1 MHADIEALHSR
12 GMDVMTGSVRS
23 PLLIGRD
30 ALLELVDRRLA
41 EVDLGRG
48 QMLLVAGSAGIG
60 KTRFLASAVHKA
72 RERGFSDIWS
82 NLQPLDQDVPGG
94 SLRDFARTAMVFP
107 ASADMG
113 RDILAM
119 LETPRRT
126 NVSGRRQFALDI
138 VDRILGE
145 PDRPTVYVFEDVQW
159 ADDLSL
165 DVIGLLA
172 RRTRERHTLLLAG
185 YRNDE
190 LHAGS
195 SLRDWRSRLVT
206 QRIAEELRLG
216 PLSESE
222 TALVTTLILDTGLPA
237 PRDVARAVYART
249 DGIPLYIE
257 ELLGAIGADARANS
271 RAVRDAVVPDTI
283 EDAVIRRLQHRSSE
297 AQAAARAGA
306 VIGRCFTTDVLAD
319 MMDVPAEALDG
330 PLQELC
336 DHFLLVPPHDDGYF
350 DFPHQLL
357 REAIYRSV
365 KVGDRRR
372 YHARAGQFGARLIGQ
387 SDIHASAHFE
397 RAGMSQEAHVAA
409 LSGAREALAVSLHR
423 EAFDLYRRAIENMPT
438 DIPTHDRAVI
448 LEEAFYEA
456 WAIEENALADRLGRE
471 AAAAYRADGELVKAI
486 ETIGSVEILTRRSG
500 RPVSEWMAGLQA
512 AMDELAK
519 LPPSDDRDAVMLDF
533 QDLLI
538 VGYIDRRDLTTA
550 RRLADGMLVEARRR
564 GDQTHIDI
572 AAWRLGLID
581 ALEGRTDA
589 GLQEMS
595 IVAAKSER
603 AGNEGIGVTAY
614 RDTAVHA
621 IYAMDYSMANRMLDA
636 GLRYADSVQQS
647 YCAHLMSAGT
657 ALVEWADGRWV
668 EAADQAGHAIAD
680 HGCRRGAEFGR
691 WALAYV
697 QLGQGDLA
705 GATDSLQEGLRFGHA
720 TETVEY
726 ILPPLWGLA
735 EVALQADDPE
745 GAVAHCE
752 DALARAG
759 AVGERLLF
767 APFVVT
773 GVRAYLAA
781 DRPADAAR
789 WLAAC
794 QSILGD
800 MPRVAGPALEHARG
814 LVALSDGATGVARVA
829 LLAAVDGWDGKGRA
843 WEAAWARLDLAAC
856 LVRAGRFADA
866 LRMSRRGAGRRGQA
880 GQPRLGGAGRAG
892 RPIRPQ
898 PGRRGGA
905 VAAADGPR
913 VRGRPA
919 HRRGPH
925 QRRDRRRAGHRP
937 EDRQQPRRAHPR
949 QARRVAPRRDRV
961 LGQHLERSTLVH

>member
-538 VGYIDRRDLTTA
+538 VGYIDRRDLATA

-564 GDQTHIDI
+564 GDQTYVDI

-781 DRPADAAR
+781 NRPSDAAR

-866 LRMSRRGAGRRGQA
+866 LRMSDEVRVIAA
-880 GQPRLGGAGRAG
+880 RLGSPALAERAEQAA
-892 RPIRPQ
+892 RSARSRVADEEPWSPLTAREF
-898 PGRRGGA
+898 A
-905 VAAADGPR
+905 VARLIADGLTNAEIADELGIAPKTASSH
-913 VRGRPA
+913 VEHILAKLGA
-919 HRRGPH
+919 S
-925 QRRDRRRAGHRP
+925 RRAEIASWASH
-937 EDRQQPRRAHPR
+937 
-949 QARRVAPRRDRV
+949 V
-961 LGQHLERSTLVH
+961 ERSTLVH

>member
-1 MHADIEALHSR
+1 
-12 GMDVMTGSVRS
+12 MDAVTGSIRS

-30 ALLELVDRRLA
+30 ALLELVDRRLD
-41 EVDLGRG
+41 EVDVGHG
-48 QMLLVAGSAGIG
+48 QFLLVAGGAGIG
-60 KTRFLASAVHKA
+60 KSRFLASAVQKA
-72 RERGFSDIWS
+72 RERGFAEVWS
-82 NLQPLDQDVPGG
+82 NLQPLDNDVPGG

-113 RDILAM
+113 RDVLAM
-119 LETPRRT
+119 LEMPRRT
-126 NVSGRRQFALDI
+126 NVSGRRQFALEI
-138 VDRILGE
+138 VDRILDE
-145 PDRPTVYVFEDVQW
+145 PDRPTAYVFEDVQW

-172 RRTRERHTLLLAG
+172 LRARERHALLLAG

-190 LHAGS
+190 LHPGS

-216 PLSESE
+216 PLTESE

-249 DGIPLYIE
+249 DGVPLYIE

-283 EDAVIRRLQHRSSE
+283 EDAVISRLRHRSPE

-319 MMDVPAEALDG
+319 MMDLPADSLDG

-372 YHARAGQFGARLIGQ
+372 YHARAGQFGARLVGQ

-397 RAGMSQEAHVAA
+397 RAGMSKEAHVAA

-423 EAFDLYRRAIENMPT
+423 EAFDLYRRSIENMPT

-456 WAIEENALADRLGRE
+456 WAIEENAAADRLGRE
-471 AAAAYRADGELVKAI
+471 ASVAYRASGEVVKAI
-486 ETIGSVEILTRRSG
+486 ETIGAVDTLTRRNG
-500 RPVSEWMAGLQA
+500 RPVSEWMAGVQA
-512 AMDELAK
+512 AIDELDG
-519 LPPSDDRDAVMLDF
+519 LPPSDERDVVRLDF
-533 QDLLI
+533 ENILI
-538 VGYIDRRDLTTA
+538 VGYIDRRDLGTA
-550 RRLADGMLVEARRR
+550 RRVATSMLDEARKR
-564 GDQTHIDI
+564 GLEEYVD
-572 AAWRLGLID
+572 AAHWRLGLID
-581 ALEGRTDA
+581 ALEGRVDE
-589 GLQEMS
+589 GLQGMAV
-595 IVAAKSER
+595 VAEKGAR
-603 AGNEGIGVTAY
+603 AGNEGLGVTAY

-621 IYAMDYSMANRMLDA
+621 IYAMEYATANQMLAA

-657 ALVEWADGRWV
+657 ALVEWADGRWA

-697 QLGQGDLA
+697 QMGQGDLA
-705 GATDSLQEGLRFGHA
+705 GATDSLRQGLQFGLS
-720 TETVEY
+720 TETIEY

-735 EVALQADDPE
+735 EVALQADHPE
-745 GAVAHCE
+745 GAIAHCE
-752 DALARAG
+752 DALARAE
-759 AVGERLLF
+759 AVGERLLLV
-767 APFVVT
+767 PFVVT
-773 GVRAYLAA
+773 GVRAHLTAN
-781 DRPADAAR
+781 RPSDAAR

-794 QSILGD
+794 QSMLGA
-800 MPRVAGPALEHARG
+800 MPQVAGPALEHARG
-814 LVALSDGATGVARVA
+814 LAALSDGATGIARLA
-829 LLAAVDGWDGKGRA
+829 LQAAVDGWDGKGRV
-843 WEAAWARLDLAAC
+843 WEATWARLDLATC
-856 LVRAGRFADA
+856 LVRSGRFADA
-866 LRMSRRGAGRRGQA
+866 LRMSEDVRVVASKLGSPALAERAGEVA
-880 GQPRLGGAGRAG
+880 RLARGRALDEDPW
-892 RPIRPQ
+892 RPLTAREF
-898 PGRRGGA
+898 A
-905 VAAADGPR
+905 VARLIADGLTNAEIADELGIAPR
-913 VRGRPA
+913 TASSHVEHILAKLGVSRRAEIAVWSSTVDRPA
-919 HRRGPH
+919 AA
-925 QRRDRRRAGHRP
+925 AGSMGIGV
-937 EDRQQPRRAHPR
+937 
-949 QARRVAPRRDRV
+949 RVIP
-961 LGQHLERSTLVH
+961 

>member
-1 MHADIEALHSR
+1 M
-12 GMDVMTGSVRS
+12 
-23 PLLIGRD
+23 
-30 ALLELVDRRLA
+30 
-41 EVDLGRG
+41 
-48 QMLLVAGSAGIG
+48 
-60 KTRFLASAVHKA
+60 
-72 RERGFSDIWS
+72 
-82 NLQPLDQDVPGG
+82 
-94 SLRDFARTAMVFP
+94 
-107 ASADMG
+107 
-113 RDILAM
+113 
-119 LETPRRT
+119 
-126 NVSGRRQFALDI
+126 
-138 VDRILGE
+138 
-145 PDRPTVYVFEDVQW
+145 
-159 ADDLSL
+159 
-165 DVIGLLA
+165 
-172 RRTRERHTLLLAG
+172 
-185 YRNDE
+185 
-190 LHAGS
+190 
-195 SLRDWRSRLVT
+195 
-206 QRIAEELRLG
+206 
-216 PLSESE
+216 
-222 TALVTTLILDTGLPA
+222 
-237 PRDVARAVYART
+237 
-249 DGIPLYIE
+249 
-257 ELLGAIGADARANS
+257 
-271 RAVRDAVVPDTI
+271 
-283 EDAVIRRLQHRSSE
+283 
-297 AQAAARAGA
+297 
-306 VIGRCFTTDVLAD
+306 
-319 MMDVPAEALDG
+319 
-330 PLQELC
+330 
-336 DHFLLVPPHDDGYF
+336 
-350 DFPHQLL
+350 
-357 REAIYRSV
+357 
-365 KVGDRRR
+365 
-372 YHARAGQFGARLIGQ
+372 
-387 SDIHASAHFE
+387 
-397 RAGMSQEAHVAA
+397 
-409 LSGAREALAVSLHR
+409 
-423 EAFDLYRRAIENMPT
+423 
-438 DIPTHDRAVI
+438 
-448 LEEAFYEA
+448 
-456 WAIEENALADRLGRE
+456 
-471 AAAAYRADGELVKAI
+471 
-486 ETIGSVEILTRRSG
+486 
-500 RPVSEWMAGLQA
+500 SEWMAGLQA
-512 AMDELAK
+512 AMDELAT

-538 VGYIDRRDLTTA
+538 VGYIDRRDLATA

-564 GDQTHIDI
+564 GDQTYVDI

-781 DRPADAAR
+781 NRPSDAAR

-866 LRMSRRGAGRRGQA
+866 LRMSDEVRVVAA
-880 GQPRLGGAGRAG
+880 RLGSPALAERAEQAA
-892 RPIRPQ
+892 RSARSRVADEEPWSPLTAREF
-898 PGRRGGA
+898 A
-905 VAAADGPR
+905 VARLIADGLTNAEIADELGIAPKTASSH
-913 VRGRPA
+913 VEHILAKLGA
-919 HRRGPH
+919 S
-925 QRRDRRRAGHRP
+925 RRAEIASWASH
-937 EDRQQPRRAHPR
+937 
-949 QARRVAPRRDRV
+949 V
-961 LGQHLERSTLVH
+961 ERSTLVH